1 MTDTVYF
8 VLVLS
13 STVIALVAT
22 ALLLHLCL
30 FHAYIRHV
38 GITTYEVRY
47 RRGYVQ
53 SKRNHFIAF
62 RF

>member
-1 MTDTVYF
+1 MSMILPPQPVTDTVYF
-8 VLVLS
+8 ALVLS

-38 GITTYEVRY
+38 GITTYEV
-47 RRGYVQ
+47 
-53 SKRNHFIAF
+53 
-62 RF
+62 